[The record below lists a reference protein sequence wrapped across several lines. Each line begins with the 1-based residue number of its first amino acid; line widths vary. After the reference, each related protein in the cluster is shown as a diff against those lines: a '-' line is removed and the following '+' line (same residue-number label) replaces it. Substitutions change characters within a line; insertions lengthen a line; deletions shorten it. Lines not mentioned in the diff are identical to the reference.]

1 MMEGQGGGMQAVDK
15 AKVNH
20 WAGGFPVPVFHPDT
34 LRLMGYIPRGDLVEV
49 LRTGLVD
56 EGGWGL
62 ASAGDC
68 GGDAEVIH
76 PRLGQCLIE
85 GAYLEVV

>member
-1 MMEGQGGGMQAVDK
+1 
-15 AKVNH
+15 
-20 WAGGFPVPVFHPDT
+20 
-34 LRLMGYIPRGDLVEV
+34 
-49 LRTGLVD
+49 VD

>member
-1 MMEGQGGGMQAVDK
+1 MQKV

-20 WAGGFPVPVFHPDT
+20 WTGNFPVPVFHPDT
-34 LRLMGYIPRGDLVEV
+34 LGHLGYIESGDTVQV
-49 LRTGLVD
+49 LRFGLVD
-56 EGGWGL
+56 AGGWGL

-68 GGDAEVIH
+68 GGDAEVVH
-76 PRLGQCLIE
+76 PQLGQCLIE

>member
-1 MMEGQGGGMQAVDK
+1 MRKGV
-15 AKVNH
+15 KVKVSH
-20 WAGGFPVPVFHPDT
+20 WAEGFPVPVYHPES
-34 LRLMGYIPRGDLVEV
+34 LGHVGYIPHGDLVEV
-49 LRTGLVD
+49 LRTGLMD

>member
-1 MMEGQGGGMQAVDK
+1 MMEGQGGSMRKGDK
-15 AKVNH
+15 VKVSH
-20 WAGGFPVPVFHPDT
+20 WSDGFPVPVFNPDT
-34 LRLMGYIPRGDLVEV
+34 LRPVGYIPHGDLVEV

-56 EGGWGL
+56 VGGWGL

-68 GGDAEVIH
+68 GDAEVLH
-76 PRLGQCLIE
+76 PQIGRCLIE

>member
-1 MMEGQGGGMQAVDK
+1 MQAVDK

-20 WAGGFPVPVFHPDT
+20 WAGGFPVPAYHPGT
-34 LRLMGYIPRGDLVEV
+34 LGHLGYIESGDIVEV
-49 LRTGLVD
+49 LRRGLVD

-85 GAYLEVV
+85 GAYLEVVR